1 MTSKILPLLLTIAI
15 GFAGCDQASCQS
27 VADAAK
33 PTLDAV
39 LARADVPRL
48 LECAALP
55 TPKDAATCLGAEVLT
70 QGLEVALER
79 ATKLVEEARDA
90 ANPSAGAADMDA
102 GQRELLAGE
111 LDQALDDLTREVAA
125 TNAA

>member
-1 MTSKILPLLLTIAI
+1 MTLKILPFILITALA
-15 GFAGCDQASCQS
+15 ASACDQVSCES
-27 VADAAK
+27 VTAAAK

-55 TPKDAATCLGAEVLT
+55 TTAEAAKCLGAEVLT

-79 ATKLVEEARDA
+79 ATGLAEEAQEA
-90 ANPSAGAADMDA
+90 ANPGAGAADMDA
-102 GQRELLAGE
+102 AQREVLAAE
-111 LDQALDDLTREVAA
+111 LDEALDDLAREVAA
-125 TNAA
+125 AKA

>member
-1 MTSKILPLLLTIAI
+1 MTSKILPLLLTIAV
-15 GFAGCDQASCQS
+15 GFAGCDQASCQAVS
-27 VADAAK
+27 EAAK

-55 TPKDAATCLGAEVLT
+55 TPKDAATCLGAEALT

-79 ATKLVEEARDA
+79 ATNLAEQARDA
-90 ANPSAGAADMDA
+90 SNPSAGAADMDD
-102 GQRELLAGE
+102 GQREVLAGE
-111 LDQALDDLTREVAA
+111 LDAALDDLAREVAA
-125 TNAA
+125 ANAV